1 MLEFLVIGYILY
13 FLCSVYVSLNQISY
27 VPKFLDKKPIFLS
40 KENYKKAGNYSIEKE
55 KVSLISHIY
64 SFLIFCFW
72 ILFGIRFLQN
82 HLQIEQTWLKTLV
95 LLDLF
100 IIVSW
105 ILSLPLS
112 LYSSFGLD
120 KKFGFSKVTI
130 KLFIK
135 DTLKT
140 AILFFVLGNIVIY
153 GLFLI
158 ITYLPIWWI
167 YSFIFVFAIIIL
179 TNMLYPL
186 IREKMFDK
194 FVPLEDKALDEKIT
208 NLLTSVGF
216 KSKGVFSVDA
226 SKRDSRLN
234 AYFGGLGKTK
244 RVVLFDTLIEKL
256 STNELLAVLGHE
268 LGHFKNKDILK
279 NIGVMAVMLFCFFAI
294 FGNLPQSLFS
304 SLNLE
309 NSPASL
315 VILFLIFTPFLS
327 FFLMPIISL
336 ISRKN
341 EYNADKFG
349 ANLTS
354 KEDLKS
360 ALLKL
365 INENKSFPFSC
376 KAFVFFYYS
385 HPPLIARLERL
396 GYKEK

>member
-27 VPKFLDKKPIFLS
+27 VPKFLDKKALFLS
-40 KENYKKAGNYSIEKE
+40 KENYIKAGHYSIDKE
-55 KVSLISHIY
+55 KVALISHIY
-64 SFLIFCFW
+64 SFLIFCLW
-72 ILFGIRFLQN
+72 VLFGIVFLQN
-82 HLQIEQTWLKTLV
+82 HLQIEQAWLKTLV

-100 IIVSW
+100 IVISW
-105 ILSLPLS
+105 VLSLPIS

-120 KKFGFSKVTI
+120 KKYGFSKMTI

-135 DTLKT
+135 DTLKS

-167 YSFIFVFAIIIL
+167 YSFIFIFVIIIL

-194 FVPLEDKALDEKIT
+194 FLPLEDKKLDKKIT

-294 FGNLPQSLFS
+294 FGNLPQSLFN

-315 VILFLIFTPFLS
+315 MILFLIFTPFLS

-385 HPPLIARLERL
+385 HPPLIARLKRL